1 MRNIDP
7 PTPNPQ
13 SLTSNLPSPRPTWLE
28 IDTDALAGNV
38 RALRAIVGPDRQ
50 LFAVVKANAYGHGAE
65 IIGPAALAAGADR
78 LAVAT
83 LGEAVALRQA
93 GVGAPILLLGYTPG
107 YLGEEL
113 LRWEL
118 AATLY
123 DIETARQWSAAAAGA
138 GKQIA
143 VHVKVDTG
151 MHRLGLAPTDALS
164 FLLLLAELP
173 GLYVEGIYT
182 HFSTADET
190 EQSYARTQLK
200 AFTDLLGTLSAIGQR
215 PPIAHAANSA
225 ATLTLPDSHLDA
237 VRSGIAL
244 YGLHPSPEV
253 SLPDAF
259 QPVLSW
265 KARIAQTKILRPGE
279 PVSYGNTWRAP
290 RLSIVAI
297 LPVGY
302 ADGFPRAPR
311 TWQSVLIHGQP
322 APIVGRV
329 CMDMTVVDVTAL
341 CKAWEVVQ
349 AGDEVVLIGRQ
360 GAATIPAEEVA
371 RRTET
376 INYEVTSRLMAR
388 LPRIAVNWENPN
400 G

>member
-1 MRNIDP
+1 MAQSPI
-7 PTPNPQ
+7 PNPA
-13 SLTSNLPSPRPTWLE
+13 PPRPTWLE

-65 IIGPAALAAGADR
+65 IVGPAALAAGADR

-83 LGEAVALRQA
+83 LGEAVALRQT
-93 GVGAPILLLGYTPG
+93 GVTAPILLLGYTPG

-123 DIETARQWSAAAAGA
+123 DIETARQWSAVATRAGR
-138 GKQIA
+138 QIP

-151 MHRLGLAPTDALS
+151 MHRLGLAPTAALS
-164 FLLLLAELP
+164 FLLSLAELP
-173 GLYVEGIYT
+173 GLFVEGIYT
-182 HFSTADET
+182 HFSTADEAD
-190 EQSYARTQLK
+190 QRYAQRQLMT
-200 AFTDLLGTLSAIGQR
+200 FTDLLSALSLPGKR
-215 PPIAHAANSA
+215 PPLAHAANSA
-225 ATLTLPDSHLDA
+225 AILSLPDSHLDA
-237 VRSGIAL
+237 VRAGIAL

-253 SLPDAF
+253 LLPDAF
-259 QPVLSW
+259 RPVLSW
-265 KARIAQTKILRPGE
+265 KAQIAQVKLLSPGE

-290 RLSIVAI
+290 RLSTVVI

-311 TWQSVLIHGQP
+311 TWESVLIHGQP

-329 CMDMTVVDVTAL
+329 CMDMAVVDVTAI
-341 CKAWEVVQ
+341 CEAGEIVR

-360 GAATIPAEEVA
+360 GAAAISVEEVA

-388 LPRIAVNWENPN
+388 LPRIPVTRTDNPGTIGESN
-400 G
+400 E